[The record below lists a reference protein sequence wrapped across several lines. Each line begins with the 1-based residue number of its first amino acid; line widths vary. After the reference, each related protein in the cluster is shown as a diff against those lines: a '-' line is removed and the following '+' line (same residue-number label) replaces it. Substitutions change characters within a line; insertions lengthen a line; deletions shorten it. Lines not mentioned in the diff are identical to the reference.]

1 MLGKDS
7 VSVSVC
13 RGSDSEHGAMQGAY
27 IESWWARFVVQ
38 MYMVSVLCRGPE
50 SAVRSSYVQDDFPST
65 LDYPERLQRG
75 RVQKQ
80 ESG

>member
-1 MLGKDS
+1 MGK
-7 VSVSVC
+7 VC
-13 RGSDSEHGAMQGAY
+13 CTKVHGEHVMQRLVGL
-27 IESWWARFVVQ
+27 FVVQ
-38 MYMVSVLCRGPE
+38 MYMVNVLCRGPE
-50 SAVRSSYVQDDFPST
+50 SAVRSSYVQDDSPAT